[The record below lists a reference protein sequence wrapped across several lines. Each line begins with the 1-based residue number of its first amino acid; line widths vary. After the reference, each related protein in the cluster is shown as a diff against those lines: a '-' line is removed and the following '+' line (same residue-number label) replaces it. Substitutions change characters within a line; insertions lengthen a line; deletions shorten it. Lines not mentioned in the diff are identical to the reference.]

1 MKNELIPHIEYYSDG
16 NVKVKGQKNYKRQ
29 FEGIWEWF
37 WNNGNIGLRTTYKE
51 DVENGIEEEFDERG
65 NIIETRLWKDGELI
79 ETTKH

>member
-1 MKNELIPHIEYYSDG
+1 MDNKLIPHIEYYSDG
-16 NVKVKGQKNYKRQ
+16 NVKIKGQKNYKRQ

-51 DVENGIEEEFDERG
+51 DVEDGIEEEFDERG